1 MQSFLYAH
9 ARDDANDAEALAR
22 RCLAQLGPIP
32 PEATLGFLYATDRL
46 GSELPGILEVLRE
59 AVPQLNWLGS
69 VGMGI
74 AATGQEYYEERAL
87 ALMVCDI
94 PRDSFR
100 LIPNTAE
107 DGARLPQETA
117 DWCREQGY
125 CFGLLHAEPTFAA
138 TSDYIDDIQQSLPAS
153 FINGGLCSAE
163 GNAFQI
169 ADGVFGD
176 GISGVM
182 FAPDVAI
189 ATDHTQGV
197 SPLGPLHRVDEAQQ
211 NLVMQLDR
219 RPALQVL
226 KEDIG
231 EVLARD
237 LRKIGG
243 YIFVGLPIRGSDTG
257 DYLVR
262 NLMGVDL
269 EHGLIAVGDYME
281 GHEQLMFCRRDG
293 NSATEDMQ
301 QMLARLAKRID
312 GRPIRGGIYVSC
324 LGRGRHQFGEDSA
337 ELKLISSALG
347 EFPLVGFFANGELY
361 NGRLYGYTGV
371 LTLFF

>member
-1 MQSFLYAH
+1 MQPFLYAH
-9 ARDDANDAEALAR
+9 ACNDNAEALAR
-22 RCLAQLGPIP
+22 QCLTQLGPIP
-32 PEATLGFLYATDRL
+32 AEATLGFLYATDRL
-46 GSELPGILEVLRE
+46 GSELPRILEALRQ
-59 AVPQLNWLGS
+59 AAPQLHWLGS

-74 AATGQEYYEERAL
+74 LATGQEYYEERAL
-87 ALMVCDI
+87 AVMVCDI
-94 PRDSFR
+94 PRESFR
-100 LIPNTAE
+100 LIPNSDE
-107 DGARLPQETA
+107 PDSRLPPETA
-117 DWCREQGY
+117 AWCREQGY

-138 TSDYIDDIQQSLPAS
+138 TSDFIEDIDNTLPAS
-153 FINGGLCSAE
+153 FINGGLSSAE
-163 GNAFQI
+163 GSSWQI
-169 ADGVFGD
+169 ADGVFAD
-176 GISGVM
+176 GISGVV
-182 FAPDVAI
+182 FAPEVAI
-189 ATDHTQGV
+189 LTDHTQGV
-197 SPLGPLHRVDEAQQ
+197 SPLGPLHQVDEAQQ
-211 NLVMQLDR
+211 NLVMRLDH

-243 YIFVGLPIRGSDTG
+243 YIFVGLPIKGSDTG

-269 EHGLIAVGDYME
+269 EHGLIAIGDYME

-301 QMLARLAKRID
+301 KMLARLAKRLD

-324 LGRGRHQFGEDSA
+324 LGRGRHQFGKDSA
-337 ELKLISSALG
+337 ELKLISAALG

-371 LTLFF
+371 LTLFV